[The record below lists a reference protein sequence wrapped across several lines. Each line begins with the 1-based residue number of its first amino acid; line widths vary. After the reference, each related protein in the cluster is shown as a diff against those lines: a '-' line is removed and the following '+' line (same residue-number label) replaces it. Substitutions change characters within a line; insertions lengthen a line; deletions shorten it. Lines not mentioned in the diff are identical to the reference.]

1 MANLNR
7 VTLIGRLTRDP
18 EVRAFSNG
26 GKVAKFGFAV
36 NNRKRNPSTGQWE
49 DEPVWLN
56 CEAFNRG
63 DSGTLADRVERFCRK
78 GTQLYLECHLV
89 LDQWTTQQG
98 EKRSQLKLVV
108 DQLQL
113 LDGKSGEGSQE
124 SGGYSGGRSRMDGPR
139 GNPPA
144 QAPYEDEM
152 PPPLSESRSQGDFG
166 SESDL
171 PF

>member
-7 VTLIGRLTRDP
+7 VSLIGRLTMDP
-18 EVRAFSNG
+18 EVRQFSNG

-36 NNRKRNPSTGQWE
+36 NNRKKNQQKGQWE

-63 DSGTLADRVERFCRK
+63 ENGTLADRIEKSCRK
-78 GTQLYLECHLV
+78 GSQLYLEGHLQ

-98 EKRSQLKLVV
+98 EKRQQLKIVV
-108 DQLQL
+108 DQLQT
-113 LDGKSGEGSQE
+113 LDPRQDGENNRHSEQMDSGHGSRHPG
-124 SGGYSGGRSRMDGPR
+124 STRFPKDGP
-139 GNPPA
+139 PA
-144 QAPYEDEM
+144 YSAPNREFLPE
-152 PPPLSESRSQGDFG
+152 G
-166 SESDL
+166 DL

>member
-7 VTLIGRLTRDP
+7 VMLIGRLTRDP
-18 EVRAFSNG
+18 EVRAFNNG

-36 NNRKRNPSTGQWE
+36 NNRKRNAQTGQWE

-63 DSGTLADRVERFCRK
+63 DNGTLADRVERMCRK
-78 GTQLYLECHLV
+78 GTQVYLECHLQ

-113 LDGKSGEGSQE
+113 LDGRGGDGGPEEG
-124 SGGYSGGRSRMDGPR
+124 GFSGGRGRMENARSKPSG
-139 GNPPA
+139 GN
-144 QAPYEDEM
+144 YEDDM
-152 PPPLSESRSQGDFG
+152 PPPLDSRPQGDFG
-166 SESDL
+166 SESEL